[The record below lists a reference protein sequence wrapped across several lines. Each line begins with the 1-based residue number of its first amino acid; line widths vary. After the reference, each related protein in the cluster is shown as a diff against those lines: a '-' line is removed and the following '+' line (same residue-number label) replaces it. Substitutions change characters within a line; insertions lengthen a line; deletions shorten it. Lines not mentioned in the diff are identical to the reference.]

1 MRTIL
6 FSPLGNTD
14 PISNDHDGSMLHI
27 CRIYKPDKVILY
39 MSASILEEHQKDDRY
54 LYCLNQLVTSQGKQ
68 LYLLDGS
75 TSKPYSQKEP
85 VDTQKPKTECEI
97 IERPDLVDVQRY
109 NDFYDDFSKIIKG
122 IHEEM
127 QEGARLLLNI
137 ASGTPAMKS
146 ALLVIQH
153 LGEYDNFISVQ
164 VKTPIVDKEELKR
177 PKHGAEHG
185 FKEVNWKNKW
195 ENNNDKLLID
205 DSQLSEF
212 SRCDEVHCDSLLKMK
227 NEEMIKQFVEAYQYE
242 SACMVAEKTPGAES
256 YRLLLE
262 IARARSQYRFR
273 EVNEGM
279 KQAELS
285 PEEKRAFLP
294 QENSETRQLFEYA
307 LISDLK
313 RNRKEY
319 ADFIRSLSPLIM
331 DLFEKILK
339 KQCGINIEEYCDTD
353 VNGSKKWSEEKLKKT
368 EAGQRII
375 KALSEA
381 AQEKKWSNFRFDS
394 HLISEHIKI
403 LVINELKKTEK
414 TRQQAQTI
422 DFVGQLRAIE
432 EKIRNLA
439 AHEIILVTE
448 EVIRM
453 KTGSTSSKII
463 QDLRS
468 GFICAGMNIKKEDW
482 DSYAAMNE
490 VILARMK

>member
-97 IERPDLVDVQRY
+97 IERPDLVDVQSY
-109 NDFYDDFSKIIKG
+109 EYFYEDFSKIIKD
-122 IHEEM
+122 IHEGM
-127 QEGARLLLNI
+127 QEGDRLLLNI

-153 LGEYDNFISVQ
+153 LGEYDNFIPVQ
-164 VKTPIVDKEELKR
+164 VKTPIVDKEELKK
-177 PKHGAEHG
+177 PKHGADHYP
-185 FKEVNWKNKW
+185 KETKW

-205 DSQLSEF
+205 DSQLSDF
-212 SRCDEVHCDSLLKMK
+212 SRCTEVRCDSLLKMK
-227 NEEMIKQFVEAYQYE
+227 NEEIIKQFVEAYQYE

-262 IARARSQYRFR
+262 IARDRSQYKFI
-273 EVNEGM
+273 EVNE
-279 KQAELS
+279 KLRQAELTE
-285 PEEKRAFLP
+285 EEKRAFLP
-294 QENSETRQLFEYA
+294 QENSESRKFFEYA
-307 LISDLK
+307 LLVDLK
-313 RNRKEY
+313 RRRKEY
-319 ADFIRSLSPLIM
+319 ADFIRALSPLIM

-339 KQCGINIEEYCDTD
+339 KQCGINLEEYCVKNLD
-353 VNGSKKWSEEKLKKT
+353 GSQNWNEEKLAKT
-368 EAGQRII
+368 EVGKRIM
-375 KALSEA
+375 KALSEEA
-381 AQEKKWSNFRFDS
+381 KEKKWGDFRFGSRVQSD
-394 HLISEHIKI
+394 HIKVVVISE
-403 LVINELKKTEK
+403 LEK
-414 TRQQAQTI
+414 AEKSPQQADAI
-422 DFVGQLRAIE
+422 RVVGQLRAIE

-439 AHEIILVTE
+439 AHEIILVTDE
-448 EVIRM
+448 EIKS
-453 KTGSTSSKII
+453 KTGSTSLNVIR
-463 QDLRS
+463 DLRK
-468 GFICAGMNIKKEDW
+468 GFIYAGMNIKKEDW
-482 DSYAAMNE
+482 ESYDEMNQ
-490 VILARMK
+490 VLLAKMK